1 MKQQE
6 WSFIDPGDPTCSGM
20 KDGDHLSPPT
30 VVLTLIPV
38 TYLKKS
44 TDAFLSH
51 LPISDRSDTGMSV
64 LDTGLSINH

>member
-44 TDAFLSH
+44 TDASLSH